1 MNVAV
6 LADVYGNYIAL
17 ERCLEY
23 AFSRNISTFFFL
35 GDYIGELAH
44 PERTMKILY
53 DMNDRYRCYFIK
65 GNKEDYSS
73 YVVIPFLHL

>member
-6 LADVYGNYIAL
+6 LADVHGNYIAL